1 MMGSFYLQYRFSFVV
16 SDPEMFKNGFV
27 DSFCFFIFPAPSKT
41 QFISLK
47 PKIPLSPEVTHIK
60 PGNYPDFFFN
70 IPRLKLKHFMPL
82 FGARTS
88 DLYFGV

>member
-1 MMGSFYLQYRFSFVV
+1 MDF
-16 SDPEMFKNGFV
+16 FV

-47 PKIPLSPEVTHIK
+47 PKISLSPEVTHVK

-70 IPRLKLKHFMPL
+70 IPRVGLKSCFMPL

-88 DLYFGV
+88 DLYFGVWHILPWKMQKCYEMLSL